1 MIRLTRQADYG
12 ILLLVHIAGE
22 PLGSVHAAPDLATI
36 SGVPVPMVSK
46 ILKTLAR
53 NGLLVSHRG
62 PRGGYGLAR
71 ASREISL
78 ADIVQALDGPI
89 AMTACTGHEPDCGLE
104 ASCRVHPHW
113 QRLNQ
118 VVINALSN
126 TSLAEMVAP
135 LPAQFVRLQAGDR
148 TLSFPNA

>member
-22 PLGSVHAAPDLATI
+22 PMGSVHAAPDLAATT
-36 SGVPVPMVSK
+36 GVPVPMVSK

-53 NGLLVSHRG
+53 SGLLVSHRG

-71 ASREISL
+71 RSSEISL

-89 AMTACTGHEPDCGLE
+89 AMTACTGHEPDCDLE
-104 ASCRVHPHW
+104 SRCRVHPHW
-113 QRLNQ
+113 QRLNKL
-118 VVINALSN
+118 VIDALTR
-126 TSLAEMVAP
+126 TSLTDMVE
-135 LPAQFVRLQAGDR
+135 PAARLVALEVGDR
-148 TLSFPNA
+148 TLSFPNS